1 MRGTQQDHSSWRRYK
16 RTTMRGTYSTHGK
29 KTFPC
34 SATNPPQQERTLHL
48 ALLQTRARHTQHLS
62 LGLMRRE
69 NTHTST
75 FAPDHFLCHFDRR
88 RQGGDRGNYV
98 FDPVPVGN
106 ARQHRSMLI
115 EPRKDSFRC
124 RQGCFGALR
133 DSPESLAYV
142 LLE

>member
-1 MRGTQQDHSSWRRYK
+1 
-16 RTTMRGTYSTHGK
+16 MRGTYSTHGNI
-29 KTFPC
+29 TFPC

-48 ALLQTRARHTQHLS
+48 ALLQTRARHTQHHS

-124 RQGCFGALR
+124 RQRCFGALR